1 MKQSL
6 CVMLL
11 AITLT
16 GCASQTYARKDG
28 DEQSKSCRSFFASLD
43 DTVAKAGT
51 GDSQEARLADFPY
64 LRVNRFDLSLLA
76 KTPENSPA
84 WQAWLD
90 LAQERD
96 QKARGI
102 EIANTPTLAPQQDT
116 LQHKVN
122 QCGQLLRQ
130 QDKPAKKRIQS
141 QQVAPEYQQW
151 KRILGV
157 APLTSLGIKMGVKRW
172 HEETHALYAQ
182 PLHQLAIKGEL
193 IRYLPE
199 KKGVTK
205 AQQVAGILQQASRN
219 PLNIPL
225 PTPVEQEQ
233 LFATFAPVWE
243 VDTASNDDR
252 IGAPTWFPH
261 RTAPR
266 VDTSRP
272 VVYHH
277 LSHTW
282 WQGRPLLQLSYQ
294 VWFPRRPLQSG
305 MDLLGGEVDGILWR
319 VTLQEDG
326 TPLLY
331 DTIHNC
337 GCYHLFF
344 PTARLQVKEEDED
357 REPPFAP
364 QQAPP
369 LQAGE
374 RMKIR
379 VSSLAHM
386 VDRILPVQSENTA
399 TNYTMMEDHTLR
411 SLPTG
416 EGFRSLY
423 DENGIVPGTERG
435 ERYIFWTTGVPH
447 PGEMRQ
453 WGHHATAFFGYRHF
467 DDPDLLDRTFKP
479 KN

>member
-1 MKQSL
+1 M
-6 CVMLL
+6 
-11 AITLT
+11 A
-16 GCASQTYARKDG
+16 
-28 DEQSKSCRSFFASLD
+28 E
-43 DTVAKAGT
+43 AGT
-51 GDSQEARLADFPY
+51 GDSQEARLADYPY

-76 KTPENSPA
+76 KVPQDSPA
-84 WQAWLD
+84 WHAWLD
-90 LAQERD
+90 VTQKRD
-96 QKARGI
+96 QKARII
-102 EIANTPTLAPQQDT
+102 EIANTPALAPQQDS
-116 LQHKVN
+116 LQQKVIH
-122 QCGQLLRQ
+122 CGQTLRQ
-130 QDKPAKKRIQS
+130 HDQPAKNLVQN

-172 HEETHALYAQ
+172 HEETQALYAQ
-182 PLHQLAIKGEL
+182 PLQQLPVKGEL
-193 IRYLPE
+193 IRYHPE
-199 KKGVTK
+199 KKELAT
-205 AQQVAGILQQASRN
+205 AQQVASILHQASHN
-219 PLNIPL
+219 PLSIPL
-225 PTPVEQEQ
+225 PTTSEQDR

-243 VDTASNDDR
+243 VDTAGNDDR
-252 IGAPTWFPH
+252 IGAPTWFPN

-272 VVYHH
+272 VVYQH

-344 PTARLQVKEEDED
+344 PTARLQVKEEDEE
-357 REPPFAP
+357 REPPFSP
-364 QQAPP
+364 QQAPS

-386 VDRILPVQSENTA
+386 VDRIIPVQSEGAA
-399 TNYTMMEDHTLR
+399 TDYTMMEDHTLR

-467 DDPDLLDRTFKP
+467 DDPDLLERSFKP
-479 KN
+479 VNQQ